1 MKFLFSSIGIKI
13 QIALSGILLSFFLLF
28 HLLNNIVLFSGAEN
42 FNNMVSFL
50 KSVHILV
57 RIMEFGLLFIVLLH
71 IVNAI
76 VLTIKN
82 KQSNGGSYAIAP
94 QPETVPLYSRA
105 MIISGLTI
113 FLFFIMHLRYFWYTF
128 QISEG
133 SYFNI
138 VLQNKFGF
146 LGHLPTAIFY
156 IISIIFISLHLRH
169 GILSS
174 LKTFGVSHYYRN
186 TLFKYIAFIFWGIIP
201 ISFIIIILS
210 IQIGVI
216 S

>member
-28 HLLNNIVLFSGAEN
+28 HLLNNLVLFSGAEN

-50 KSVHILV
+50 KSIHILV
-57 RIMEFGLLFIVLLH
+57 RIMEFGLLFIMLLH
-71 IVNAI
+71 IVNTI
-76 VLTIKN
+76 VLAIKN
-82 KQSNGGSYAIAP
+82 KKSNGGQYAMAP
-94 QPETVPLYSRA
+94 QPGTAPLYSRA

-113 FLFFIMHLRYFWYTF
+113 FLFFIIHLRYFWYTF

-138 VLQNKFGF
+138 ILQNKFGF
-146 LGHLPTAIFY
+146 LGHFPTAIFY
-156 IISIIFISLHLRH
+156 IISIIFIAFHLRH

-174 LKTFGVSHYYRN
+174 LKTFGVSHYYRS

-201 ISFIIIILS
+201 ISFIIIIIS